1 MIQEPAIR
9 IENLHKSYGSLKAV
23 QGMSLS
29 VQAGEIFSLLGPNGA
44 GKSTTLSILS
54 GLIPPT
60 EGEAFIMGK
69 SVRKEPM
76 DARKVLGVVP
86 QDIALYM
93 DMSARENLEFW
104 GRLYGL
110 RGKTLH
116 SRIDEALDMIDLAD
130 RQKERLG
137 AFSGGMK
144 RRVNIAAALLHRPS
158 VVIMDEPT
166 VGIDPQSRRHILDGV
181 KALRKAGQ
189 SVVYTTHYMEEA
201 EEISDRIAIMDR
213 GVVIALGS
221 KWDLV
226 KRIGEADRID
236 LALSAC
242 PREAVHQWKEIPGVR
257 EVLPMNGASGSGR
270 GSISVLAEDSN
281 RALPAVFEAV
291 RRAGIRILSVEIRE
305 PNLETVFLKLTGRA
319 LRD

>member
-1 MIQEPAIR
+1 MIQEPAVR
-9 IENLHKSYGSLKAV
+9 IDNLHKSYGSLKAI
-23 QGMSLS
+23 QGMSFS
-29 VQAGEIFSLLGPNGA
+29 VPTGEIFSLLGPNGA
-44 GKSTTLSILS
+44 GKSTTISILS
-54 GLIPPT
+54 GLIAPT
-60 EGEAFIMGK
+60 EGEAFIMGR
-69 SVRKEPM
+69 SVRKDPM
-76 DARKVLGVVP
+76 EVKRVLGVVP

-93 DMSARENLEFW
+93 DLSARENLEFW
-104 GRLYGL
+104 GGLYGL
-110 RGKTLH
+110 RGKTLQT
-116 SRIDEALDMIDLAD
+116 RIDEALDMIDLAD

-144 RRVNIAAALLHRPS
+144 RRVNIAAALLHKPS

-189 SVVYTTHYMEEA
+189 SVLYTTHYMEEA
-201 EEISDRIAIMDR
+201 EEISDRIAIMDK
-213 GVVIALGS
+213 GVVIAMGS

-226 KRIGEADRID
+226 RQIGEADRID
-236 LALSAC
+236 LVLSAC
-242 PREAVHQWKEIPGVR
+242 PWEVIHRWKEIPGVR
-257 EVLPMNGASGSGR
+257 EVLPMDAASGPGR

-281 RALPAVFEAV
+281 RALPAVFEAA
-291 RRAGIRILSVEIRE
+291 RQAEIRILSVEIRE